1 MDGKRIIISG
11 GTTGVGAA
19 AARLLAA
26 EGAHVFIFGR
36 RAERLHATLDAIRS
50 GGGRADGVIADVSNY
65 ENLRTVFTQAET
77 ELGGFDALINNAA
90 IPANNI
96 FNTPE
101 EHWDKVLRINLLGY
115 MHCARLAAESM
126 RKTGGGQIINI
137 GSLCIRVLDG
147 GCDLYVASKTGVA
160 GFTASLRKEVADWN
174 ITVTL
179 INPGQIAS
187 EMVTENAQEKTLAV
201 DGGRMLRPDD
211 IAEAIRFSLSLPS
224 HVALQEMELVPL
236 AQRGL

>member
-19 AARLLAA
+19 TAKLLAA

-36 RAERLHATLDAIRS
+36 RAERLHATLDSIRA
-50 GGGRADGVIADVSNY
+50 GGGRVNGVVADVSSY
-65 ENLRTVFTQAET
+65 GSLQEIFARAES

-90 IPANNI
+90 IPANNV
-96 FNTPE
+96 FNTSE
-101 EHWDKVLRINLLGY
+101 DQWLKIIQVNLLGY
-115 MHCARLAAESM
+115 MHCAKLAAESM
-126 RKTGGGQIINI
+126 RKSGGGQIVNV
-137 GSLCIRVLDG
+137 GSLCVRVLDG
-147 GCDLYVASKTGVA
+147 GCDIYVASKTGVA

-187 EMVTENAQEKTLAV
+187 EMVTENAEEKELAV
-201 DGGRMLRPDD
+201 QGGTMLRPDD
-211 IAEAIRFSLSLPS
+211 VAEAIRFSLSLPA
-224 HVALQEMELVPL
+224 HVALQEMELVPI

>member
-19 AARLLAA
+19 TARLLAA

-50 GGGRADGVIADVSNY
+50 GGGRADGVVGDVSNY
-65 ENLRTVFTQAET
+65 EQLQEIFVRAEA

-90 IPANNI
+90 IPANSI

-101 EHWDKVLRINLLGY
+101 EHWLKIMQINLLGY

-126 RKTGGGQIINI
+126 HRTGGGQIVNI

-187 EMVTENAQEKTLAV
+187 EMVTEDAEEKEVAV

-211 IAEAIRFSLSLPS
+211 VAEAIRFALSLPA
-224 HVALQEMELVPL
+224 HVALQEMELVPS